1 MIGIVLAGGQS
12 RRYGSPKAFA
22 THNGKCFYEYAIAA
36 LTPHCKQV
44 VVVARPEDVN
54 RFPSTWH
61 VVTDLQEFA
70 GQGPLAGVL
79 TGMNTIQSEW
89 YAVLPCDVPF
99 ADDSI
104 IRELMNHRTGYT
116 AVAIEEVGKLHPL
129 LSIWSKEAEPM
140 IRSSLE
146 MGNRSVRPLIQH
158 WVDGQALLGKKPS
171 LFVNVNSPGQLEGR

>member
-12 RRYGSPKAFA
+12 RRFGSPKAFA
-22 THNGKCFYEYAIAA
+22 TYNGKCFYEYTIAA
-36 LTPHCKQV
+36 LTPHCTQI
-44 VVVARPEDVN
+44 VVVARPDDVN
-54 RFPSTWH
+54 RFPRTLH

-70 GQGPLAGVL
+70 GQGPLAGIL
-79 TGMNTIQSEW
+79 TGMNTIQSDW

-104 IRELMNHRTGYT
+104 IRKLVNHRAGN
-116 AVAIEEVGKLHPL
+116 ASVAIEEVGKLHPL

-146 MGNRSVRPLIQH
+146 MENRSVRPLIQH
-158 WVDGQALLGKKPS
+158 WVDGQVLLEKNPS
-171 LFVNVNSPGQLEGR
+171 LFDNVNKPGQLEGR